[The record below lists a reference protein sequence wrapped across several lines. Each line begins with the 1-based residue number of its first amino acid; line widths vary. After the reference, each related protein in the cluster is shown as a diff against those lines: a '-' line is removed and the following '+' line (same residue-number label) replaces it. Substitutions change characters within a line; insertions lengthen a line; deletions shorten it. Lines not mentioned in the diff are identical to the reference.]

1 VAEAAAESW
10 AQAPVTVE
18 PASVE
23 ATNSQNTLN
32 PDDLLP
38 AWSGPHPAGT

>member
-1 VAEAAAESW
+1 
-10 AQAPVTVE
+10 VTVE